1 VGGVIFILYHLF
13 FPNLSCTHLLHLYGT
28 IFIHVILLYILFVL
42 ELFEF
47 FTSYWMYRTPD
58 MSAMHHDTSSDL
70 KVVGNKLKDIL
81 EVWMP
86 SDPVEYKYACLFAH
100 SDHVNCF
107 P

>member
-1 VGGVIFILYHLF
+1 
-13 FPNLSCTHLLHLYGT
+13 
-28 IFIHVILLYILFVL
+28 
-42 ELFEF
+42 
-47 FTSYWMYRTPD
+47 MYRTPD
-58 MSAMHHDTSSDL
+58 MSAIHQDTSSDL